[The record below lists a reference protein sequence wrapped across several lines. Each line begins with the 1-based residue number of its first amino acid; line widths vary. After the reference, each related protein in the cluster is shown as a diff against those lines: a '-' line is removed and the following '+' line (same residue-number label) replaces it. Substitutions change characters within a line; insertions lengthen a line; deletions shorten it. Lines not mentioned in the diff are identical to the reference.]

1 VDRRDRPARNNP
13 RKRLALPVVELGR
26 FARRLAVNQT
36 IRPFGVEPE
45 NPVSDDLEPYIADP
59 RRIPSLT
66 TIVNLGQSQ
75 KPAALCRILRSLAK
89 RRKPGPSKS
98 SRKPIFLPMAILR
111 ICSSQ

>member
-1 VDRRDRPARNNP
+1 VDRRDRPARNDP

-75 KPAALCRILRSLAK
+75 KPAALCPSGQRSA
-89 RRKPGPSKS
+89 GPTSG
-98 SRKPIFLPMAILR
+98 RP
-111 ICSSQ
+111 